1 MNAIQFLQTTPLLPA
16 SREGVLGGPPSNSE
30 LRRWLKKGS
39 VIVNGVVVVAGDEI
53 AFPIEEL
60 IFFRGSKSQTT
71 VLMSD
76 SAWETRS
83 KDTEYCKRWLPT

>member
-1 MNAIQFLQTTPLLPA
+1 MNAIQFLQKTSLLPA
-16 SREGVLGGPPSNSE
+16 SREGRLGSPPSNSE

-39 VIVNGVVVVAGDEI
+39 VIVNGVVVAAGNDVVL
-53 AFPIEEL
+53 PIEEL

-71 VLMSD
+71 MLMSD
-76 SAWETRS
+76 SAWETRR